1 MILSMLVYRESGRI
15 LTARGKRSM
24 PGVVADEAGWMSG
37 LGTVGIERALNARFG
52 FWRECG
58 RIDTISFVEL
68 CVALAQDV
76 TQERQ
81 LLLILSAE
89 DADAE
94 MQAHA
99 QACVPGQRSVHRIRQ
114 QP

>member
-1 MILSMLVYRESGRI
+1 
-15 LTARGKRSM
+15 
-24 PGVVADEAGWMSG
+24 MSR
-37 LGTVGIERALNARFG
+37 LGTMGIERALNARFG
-52 FWRECG
+52 FRGECG

-68 CVALAQDV
+68 RAALAQNV
-76 TQERQ
+76 TQEGQ

-99 QACVPGQRSVHRIRQ
+99 QACVPGQRSVQRIRQ